1 MAVLSGLQPERVFSY
16 FEKLCSVPHGSG
28 NTKQISD
35 LLVGFAKE
43 LGLKYRQDEINN
55 VIIWK
60 DASPGYENAEPIMMQ
75 GHMDMVCAKTED
87 CTKDMTKE
95 GLDVETDGEFVWA
108 KQTSLGGDDCIGVA
122 MTLAILSDDSL
133 PHPPLEAVFTVDE
146 EVGMDGAAGLDCSD
160 LKSRKLLNLDCGG
173 EGIFTVSCAGGV
185 RADCFLPGTAEPIGT
200 EACYSVTISGLRG
213 GHSGGEINKGRGSA
227 NVLMARVLYGALDAL
242 GIVRLH
248 DVRGGKFDNVICS
261 YCEAKVAV
269 PADKAEAFESFLR
282 EYDAILKDEYAASD
296 ADVTLSF
303 EKSAFSTAMN
313 EKDSAVMLRTLFAM
327 PHGVQEMS
335 RDFDG
340 LVQTSLNLGM
350 ISMADDGLHFSF
362 SIRSSVASQK
372 AMMLQK
378 LRAILG
384 LAGGSVTEHSAYPGW
399 QYRRESS
406 FRDLV
411 MQTWKDQTGT
421 DGRIVAIHGGLECGL
436 FIEKMP
442 GLDVVALGPN
452 QTGIHSVNEKLN
464 VASVGRVYPVLC
476 EILRRSK

>member
-1 MAVLSGLQPERVFSY
+1 
-16 FEKLCSVPHGSG
+16 
-28 NTKQISD
+28 
-35 LLVGFAKE
+35 
-43 LGLKYRQDEINN
+43 
-55 VIIWK
+55 
-60 DASPGYENAEPIMMQ
+60 
-75 GHMDMVCAKTED
+75 
-87 CTKDMTKE
+87 
-95 GLDVETDGEFVWA
+95 
-108 KQTSLGGDDCIGVA
+108 
-122 MTLAILSDDSL
+122 
-133 PHPPLEAVFTVDE
+133 
-146 EVGMDGAAGLDCSD
+146 
-160 LKSRKLLNLDCGG
+160 
-173 EGIFTVSCAGGV
+173 
-185 RADCFLPGTAEPIGT
+185 
-200 EACYSVTISGLRG
+200 
-213 GHSGGEINKGRGSA
+213 
-227 NVLMARVLYGALDAL
+227 
-242 GIVRLH
+242 
-248 DVRGGKFDNVICS
+248 
-261 YCEAKVAV
+261 
-269 PADKAEAFESFLR
+269 
-282 EYDAILKDEYAASD
+282 
-296 ADVTLSF
+296 
-303 EKSAFSTAMN
+303 
-313 EKDSAVMLRTLFAM
+313 MLRTLFAM